1 MGINLCHGPN
11 PVYIAQISYVPFIL
25 SNKIPIFLGWKQ
37 AISPKPQG
45 EAAQIHYIMPSIH
58 SFLFSSLLSYFIDN
72 HLYDFWSW
80 INIVL
85 WNCSDLFL
93 VQSSYISNLSCDFS
107 FLNKFPRG
115 YALCNSNL
123 QGKYK
128 ELIYTQGRTVGH
140 IAPRILLFQLHQ
152 NCCHVL
158 VEKHKAIYWRSRG
171 TKASRSLS
179 KKRTIK
185 DTTVQKCLLPFLL
198 FSAKEQNYILFPVF
212 LFDTRIT
219 SRTVK

>member
-1 MGINLCHGPN
+1 M
-11 PVYIAQISYVPFIL
+11 S
-25 SNKIPIFLGWKQ
+25 
-37 AISPKPQG
+37 
-45 EAAQIHYIMPSIH
+45 SIH
-58 SFLFSSLLSYFIDN
+58 SFLFSPISLTTIFMISEVELI
-72 HLYDFWSW
+72 
-80 INIVL
+80 IVL

-93 VQSSYISNLSCDFS
+93 VQSLYIYNLSCDFS
-107 FLNKFPRG
+107 FLNKFPR
-115 YALCNSNL
+115 
-123 QGKYK
+123 GKYK

-158 VEKHKAIYWRSRG
+158 VEKHRTREGIYWRSRG

-198 FSAKEQNYILFPVF
+198 FSAKEQNYILFPIF
-212 LFDTRIT
+212 LFDTHIT

>member
-45 EAAQIHYIMPSIH
+45 EAAQIHYIMSSIH
-58 SFLFSSLLSYFIDN
+58 SFLFSPISLTTIFMISEVELI
-72 HLYDFWSW
+72 
-80 INIVL
+80 IVL

-93 VQSSYISNLSCDFS
+93 VQSLYIYNLSCDFS
-107 FLNKFPRG
+107 FLNKFPR
-115 YALCNSNL
+115 
-123 QGKYK
+123 GKYK

-158 VEKHKAIYWRSRG
+158 VEKHRTREGIYWRSRG
-171 TKASRSLS
+171 TKASRSLF
-179 KKRTIK
+179 KGTFGNAAAAA
-185 DTTVQKCLLPFLL
+185 FLKNL
-198 FSAKEQNYILFPVF
+198 NFFFTKI
-212 LFDTRIT
+212 
-219 SRTVK
+219 

>member
-1 MGINLCHGPN
+1 MISEVELILFCG
-11 PVYIAQISYVPFIL
+11 IAQTFSLFNL
-25 SNKIPIFLGWKQ
+25 
-37 AISPKPQG
+37 
-45 EAAQIHYIMPSIH
+45 YI
-58 SFLFSSLLSYFIDN
+58 
-72 HLYDFWSW
+72 
-80 INIVL
+80 
-85 WNCSDLFL
+85 
-93 VQSSYISNLSCDFS
+93 YIYNLSCDFS

-140 IAPRILLFQLHQ
+140 IAPRILLFQLDQ